1 MKIQI
6 LSDNV
11 LVKSIPA
18 RGDRAA
24 MQFNEQ
30 VAAIVD
36 PNGGFPKPFKI
47 SLEAGE
53 HPYRPGFYTFDPA
66 SFVTDEYE
74 RLKIGRG
81 IKLLA
86 LSDDKPNAPAPAKA

>member
-30 VAAIVD
+30 VAAIID
-36 PNGGFPKPFKI
+36 SNGGFPKPFKI
-47 SLEAGE
+47 SLQAGE
-53 HPYRPGFYTFDPA
+53 HPYRPGFYTFDQS

-74 RLKIGRG
+74 RLKIGRDV
-81 IKLLA
+81 KLV
-86 LSDDKPNAPAPAKA
+86 PIAPDVPTK

>member
-30 VAAIVD
+30 VAAIID
-36 PNGGFPKPFKI
+36 ANGGFPKPFKI
-47 SLEAGE
+47 SLQAGE
-53 HPYRPGFYTFDPA
+53 HPYRPGFYTFDQS

-74 RLKIGRG
+74 RLKIGRDV
-81 IKLLA
+81 KLVPIA
-86 LSDDKPNAPAPAKA
+86 DDKPAGTPARA

>member
-6 LSDNV
+6 LSDQV

-30 VAAIVD
+30 RAAIVD

-53 HPYRPGFYTFDPA
+53 HPYRPGFYTLDPD
-66 SFVTDEYE
+66 SFVTNEYE
-74 RLKIGRG
+74 QLKLGRSV
-81 IKLLA
+81 KLMALA
-86 LSDDKPNAPAPAKA
+86 DEKPVVLAKV

>member
-6 LSDNV
+6 LSDKV

-30 VAAIVD
+30 VAAIID
-36 PNGGFPKPFKI
+36 PEGGFPKPFKI

-53 HPYRPGFYTFDPA
+53 HPYRPGFYSLHPA

-74 RLKIGRG
+74 RLKLGRSM
-81 IKLLA
+81 KLLPIDEKPAIAGKA
-86 LSDDKPNAPAPAKA
+86 L

>member
-30 VAAIVD
+30 VAAIID
-36 PNGGFPKPFKI
+36 PSGGFPKPFKV
-47 SLEAGE
+47 SLQAGE
-53 HPYRPGFYTFDPA
+53 HPYRPGFYTFDLS

-74 RLKIGRG
+74 RLKIGRDV
-81 IKLLA
+81 KLVPLA
-86 LSDDKPNAPAPAKA
+86 DDKPVPAPAKG

>member
-6 LSDNV
+6 LSDKV
-11 LVKSIPA
+11 LIKSIPA
-18 RGDRAA
+18 RGERAA

-30 VAAIVD
+30 VAAILD
-36 PNGGFPKPFKI
+36 NDGGFPKPFKI

-53 HPYRPGFYTFDPA
+53 HPYRPGMYTFDPA

-74 RLKIGRG
+74 RLKMGRG
-81 IKLLA
+81 IKLVA
-86 LSDDKPNAPAPAKA
+86 LPDDKTPVPAPAKA

>member
-6 LSDNV
+6 LSDKV
-11 LVKSIPA
+11 LTKSIPA
-18 RGDRAA
+18 RGERAA

-30 VAAIVD
+30 VAAILD
-36 PNGGFPKPFKI
+36 NDGGFPKPFKI

-53 HPYRPGFYTFDPA
+53 HPYRPGMYTFDPA

-81 IKLLA
+81 IKLIA
-86 LSDDKPNAPAPAKA
+86 IDEKVPPPVKAS

>member
-6 LSDNV
+6 LSDKV

-30 VAAIVD
+30 VAAIID
-36 PNGGFPKPFKI
+36 PEGGFPKPFKI

-53 HPYRPGFYTFDPA
+53 HPYRPGFYTLDPA
-66 SFVTDEYE
+66 SFVTNEYE
-74 RLKIGRG
+74 QLKLGRSV
-81 IKLLA
+81 KLLQLA
-86 LSDDKPNAPAPAKA
+86 DDKPAPAKA

>member
-86 LSDDKPNAPAPAKA
+86 LSDDKPQTAASAKG

>member
-6 LSDNV
+6 LSDKV

-30 VAAIVD
+30 VAAIID
-36 PNGGFPKPFKI
+36 PEGGFPAVQKP
-47 SLEAGE
+47 SL
-53 HPYRPGFYTFDPA
+53 
-66 SFVTDEYE
+66 
-74 RLKIGRG
+74 GR
-81 IKLLA
+81 
-86 LSDDKPNAPAPAKA
+86 